1 MPRGQ
6 FTIVNNLC
14 QHIWQCGRQILALGL
29 RLIRDYA
36 FTASESAKPIVLES
50 SLVSSTPQQTSL
62 DKTDA
67 KPGADENFIVER
79 IYKAVMEQRLAPNT
93 KLSEARLCETF
104 GVGRMRIRRA
114 LLLLSSQ
121 GLIELQSNRGAYVA
135 CPDKSE
141 ANDVFAARMLIEPP
155 LVRQLAQSADE
166 IDLKVLVDHIALE
179 DAARKKDERT
189 EIIRLSGEFHTKLAQ
204 ATGNKFIFR
213 MMRELVTR
221 TSLIV
226 GLFGSS
232 KNASCPDDE
241 HSKILRAIQS
251 QNPEQA
257 EKLLISHLN
266 HIQSGLDMD
275 SRQDPPDDLA
285 AILGSD

>member
-1 MPRGQ
+1 M
-6 FTIVNNLC
+6 
-14 QHIWQCGRQILALGL
+14 
-29 RLIRDYA
+29 
-36 FTASESAKPIVLES
+36 S
-50 SLVSSTPQQTSL
+50 SKPQQSSI
-62 DKTDA
+62 
-67 KPGADENFIVER
+67 ADSDPHAGSEESFIVER

-104 GVGRMRIRRA
+104 GVGRMRVRRA

-121 GLIELQSNRGAYVA
+121 GIIELQSNRGAYVA
-135 CPDKSE
+135 CPDQSE
-141 ANDVFAARMLIEPP
+141 AHDVFAARMLIEPP
-155 LVRQLAQSADE
+155 LVRQLAQSSDE
-166 IDLKVLVDHIALE
+166 IDLTVLIDHIALE
-179 DAARKKDERT
+179 DAARAKNERT

-232 KNASCPDDE
+232 ENTSCPDDE
-241 HSKILRAIQS
+241 HSNILKAIKS
-251 QNPEQA
+251 RNPELA
-257 EKLLISHLN
+257 EQLLISHLD
-266 HIQSGLDMD
+266 HIQSGLDMEAHHKP
-275 SRQDPPDDLA
+275 QDDLA

>member
-1 MPRGQ
+1 LKFKHLQ
-6 FTIVNNLC
+6 
-14 QHIWQCGRQILALGL
+14 
-29 RLIRDYA
+29 
-36 FTASESAKPIVLES
+36 SAKVVKLISLES
-50 SLVSSTPQQTSL
+50 DLVPSNPQQSSISTS
-62 DKTDA
+62 DPKSG
-67 KPGADENFIVER
+67 PDENFIVER

-104 GVGRMRIRRA
+104 GVGRMRVRRA

-121 GLIELQSNRGAYVA
+121 GIIELQSNRGAYVA

-141 ANDVFAARMLIEPP
+141 ANDVFAARMMIEPP
-155 LVRQLAQSADE
+155 LVRQLAQNPGN
-166 IDLKVLVDHIALE
+166 IDLALLTDHIALE
-179 DAARKKDERT
+179 DAAREKNERT

-232 KNASCPDDE
+232 ENASCPDDE
-241 HSKILRAIQS
+241 HSNILKAIQS
-251 QNPEQA
+251 HNPEMA
-257 EKLLISHLN
+257 EQLLISHLD
-266 HIQSGLDMD
+266 HIQSGLDME
-275 SRQDPPDDLA
+275 SRQEPQDDLA

>member
-1 MPRGQ
+1 MS
-6 FTIVNNLC
+6 FTSHHNKT
-14 QHIWQCGRQILALGL
+14 GRTEQG
-29 RLIRDYA
+29 
-36 FTASESAKPIVLES
+36 SGS
-50 SLVSSTPQQTSL
+50 
-62 DKTDA
+62 
-67 KPGADENFIVER
+67 DEGFIVER
-79 IYKAVMEQRLAPNT
+79 IYRAVMEQRLAPNT

-121 GLIELQSNRGAYVA
+121 GIIELQSNRGAYVA
-135 CPDKSE
+135 CPDTSE

-155 LVRQLAQSADE
+155 LVRQLAHRSGE
-166 IDLKVLVDHIALE
+166 IDLTVLVDHISLE
-179 DAARKKDERT
+179 DTARKQNERT

-232 KNASCPDDE
+232 RNASCPDDE
-241 HSKILRAIQS
+241 HSKILQAIQS
-251 QNPEQA
+251 NDPDLA
-257 EKLLISHLN
+257 ERLLVTHLN
-266 HIQSGLDMD
+266 HIQGGLDME
-275 SRQDPPDDLA
+275 SRQEPQDDLA
-285 AILGSD
+285 SILGAE

>member
-1 MPRGQ
+1 M
-6 FTIVNNLC
+6 
-14 QHIWQCGRQILALGL
+14 
-29 RLIRDYA
+29 
-36 FTASESAKPIVLES
+36 S
-50 SLVSSTPQQTSL
+50 SNPQQSNIG
-62 DKTDA
+62 KTA
-67 KPGADENFIVER
+67 PNPGSDENFIVER

-104 GVGRMRIRRA
+104 GVGRMRVRRA

-121 GLIELQSNRGAYVA
+121 GLIKLQSNRGAYVA

-141 ANDVFAARMLIEPP
+141 ATDVFAARMLIEPP
-155 LVRQLAQSADE
+155 LVRQLAQSSGD
-166 IDLKVLVDHIALE
+166 IDLTVLIDHIALE
-179 DAARKKDERT
+179 DAAREKNERT

-232 KNASCPDDE
+232 QNASCPDDE
-241 HSKILRAIQS
+241 HSKILQAIKS
-251 QNPEQA
+251 QNPELA
-257 EKLLISHLN
+257 EQLLISHLN

-275 SRQDPPDDLA
+275 SRHEPQDDLA
-285 AILGSD
+285 TILGSD

>member
-1 MPRGQ
+1 
-6 FTIVNNLC
+6 
-14 QHIWQCGRQILALGL
+14 
-29 RLIRDYA
+29 
-36 FTASESAKPIVLES
+36 
-50 SLVSSTPQQTSL
+50 VSSNPQQSSIATS
-62 DKTDA
+62 DPKS
-67 KPGADENFIVER
+67 GSDENLIVER

-104 GVGRMRIRRA
+104 GVGRMRVRRA

-121 GLIELQSNRGAYVA
+121 GIIELQSNRGAYVA

-155 LVRQLAQSADE
+155 LVRQLAQNSRD
-166 IDLKVLVDHIALE
+166 IDLAVLTEHIALE
-179 DAARKKDERT
+179 DAAREKKERT
-189 EIIRLSGEFHTKLAQ
+189 EVIRLSGEFHTKLAQ

-232 KNASCPDDE
+232 ENASCPDDE
-241 HSKILRAIQS
+241 HTKILQAIQS
-251 QNPEQA
+251 KSPELA
-257 EKLLISHLN
+257 EHLLISHLN
-266 HIQSGLDMD
+266 HIQSGLDMEA
-275 SRQDPPDDLA
+275 RQEPQDDLA

>member
-1 MPRGQ
+1 M
-6 FTIVNNLC
+6 
-14 QHIWQCGRQILALGL
+14 
-29 RLIRDYA
+29 
-36 FTASESAKPIVLES
+36 
-50 SLVSSTPQQTSL
+50 
-62 DKTDA
+62 
-67 KPGADENFIVER
+67 IVER

-104 GVGRMRIRRA
+104 GVGRMHVRRA

-121 GLIELQSNRGAYVA
+121 GIIDLHSNRGAYVA

-155 LVRQLAQSADE
+155 LVRQLAQSPSE
-166 IDLKVLVDHIALE
+166 ISLTLLTEHIALE
-179 DAARKKDERT
+179 DAARKRNART
-189 EIIRLSGEFHTKLAQ
+189 EIIGLSGEFHTKLAQ
-204 ATGNKFIFR
+204 ATGNKFISR

-232 KNASCPDDE
+232 ENASCPDDE
-241 HSKILRAIQS
+241 HGKILKAIQS
-251 QNPEQA
+251 RDADRA
-257 EKLLISHLN
+257 EELLLSHLC

-275 SRQDPPDDLA
+275 ARPQPHDDLA
-285 AILGSD
+285 AILGSA

>member
-1 MPRGQ
+1 MNFKSQPNTNKDVDISSGP
-6 FTIVNNLC
+6 
-14 QHIWQCGRQILALGL
+14 
-29 RLIRDYA
+29 D
-36 FTASESAKPIVLES
+36 ESL
-50 SLVSSTPQQTSL
+50 
-62 DKTDA
+62 
-67 KPGADENFIVER
+67 IVER

-104 GVGRMRIRRA
+104 GVGRMRVRRA

-121 GLIELQSNRGAYVA
+121 GIIDLHSNRGAYVA

-155 LVRQLAQSADE
+155 LVRQLALERSEAS
-166 IDLKVLVDHIALE
+166 LALLTRHIALE
-179 DAARKKDERT
+179 DAARKENERT

-204 ATGNKFIFR
+204 ATGNKFISR

-232 KNASCPDDE
+232 QNASCPDDE
-241 HSKILRAIQS
+241 HSNILKAILARD
-251 QNPEQA
+251 PDQA
-257 EKLLISHLN
+257 EELLVSHLN
-266 HIQSGLDMD
+266 HIKSGLDMD
-275 SRQDPPDDLA
+275 ARPQPQDDLA
-285 AILGSD
+285 IILGSA

>member
-1 MPRGQ
+1 M
-6 FTIVNNLC
+6 
-14 QHIWQCGRQILALGL
+14 
-29 RLIRDYA
+29 
-36 FTASESAKPIVLES
+36 
-50 SLVSSTPQQTSL
+50 VSSTHHQNSIS
-62 DKTDA
+62 KTETN
-67 KPGADENFIVER
+67 PGSDENFIVER

-121 GLIELQSNRGAYVA
+121 GIVELQSNRGAYVA

-141 ANDVFAARMLIEPP
+141 ATDVFAARLLIEPP
-155 LVRQLAQSADE
+155 LVRLLAQNAS
-166 IDLKVLVDHIALE
+166 DLDLTVLVDHIALE
-179 DAARKKDERT
+179 EAARARNERT

-204 ATGNKFIFR
+204 ATSNKFIFR

-232 KNASCPDDE
+232 QNASCPDDE
-241 HSKILRAIQS
+241 HSNILKAIQS
-251 QNPEQA
+251 QDPENA
-257 EKLLISHLN
+257 EQLLISHLN
-266 HIQSGLDMD
+266 HIQNGLDMD
-275 SRQDPPDDLA
+275 VRQQPQDDLV
-285 AILGSD
+285 AILVSD

>member
-1 MPRGQ
+1 LKFKHLQPAK
-6 FTIVNNLC
+6 VV
-14 QHIWQCGRQILALGL
+14 
-29 RLIRDYA
+29 
-36 FTASESAKPIVLES
+36 KPISLES
-50 SLVSSTPQQTSL
+50 DLVPFNPQQSIIATS
-62 DKTDA
+62 DPKTG
-67 KPGADENFIVER
+67 PDENFIVER

-104 GVGRMRIRRA
+104 GVGRMRVRRA

-121 GLIELQSNRGAYVA
+121 GIIELQSNRGAYVA

-155 LVRQLAQSADE
+155 LVRQLAQNPGD
-166 IDLKVLVDHIALE
+166 IDLALLTDHIALE
-179 DAARKKDERT
+179 DAAREKNERT

-204 ATGNKFIFR
+204 STGNKFIFR

-232 KNASCPDDE
+232 ENASCLDDE
-241 HSKILRAIQS
+241 HSNILKAIQS
-251 QNPEQA
+251 HNPELA
-257 EKLLISHLN
+257 EQLLISHLN
-266 HIQSGLDMD
+266 HIQSGLDME
-275 SRQDPPDDLA
+275 SRQEPQDDLA

>member
-1 MPRGQ
+1 
-6 FTIVNNLC
+6 
-14 QHIWQCGRQILALGL
+14 
-29 RLIRDYA
+29 
-36 FTASESAKPIVLES
+36 
-50 SLVSSTPQQTSL
+50 VSSNPQQSSITT
-62 DKTDA
+62 TDSSS
-67 KPGADENFIVER
+67 GSDERIIVER

-104 GVGRMRIRRA
+104 GVGRMHVRRA

-121 GLIELQSNRGAYVA
+121 GIIELQSNRGAYVA

-141 ANDVFAARMLIEPP
+141 ASDVFAARMLIEPP
-155 LVRQLAQSADE
+155 LVRQLAQSSGE
-166 IDLKVLVDHIALE
+166 IDLTVLTDHIALE
-179 DAARKKDERT
+179 DTAREQNERT

-232 KNASCPDDE
+232 ENASCPDDE
-241 HSKILRAIQS
+241 HSNILKAIQS
-251 QNPEQA
+251 HSPEMA
-257 EKLLISHLN
+257 EQLLISHLN
-266 HIQSGLDMD
+266 HIQSALDME
-275 SRQDPPDDLA
+275 SRQQPQDDLA
-285 AILGSD
+285 TILGSD